1 MRPLH
6 EVAKVGSRPIKRCW
20 LQAST
25 IVGVV
30 AGLVMLGG
38 VSQASAAIMDVTY
51 TGTVSSVDR
60 HKHTNCDNNGQR
72 EKRKT
77 IDKASGKTLA
87 QFVMLK
93 IFNEI

>member
-1 MRPLH
+1 MKSKL
-6 EVAKVGSRPIKRCW
+6 I
-20 LQAST
+20 
-25 IVGVV
+25 
-30 AGLVMLGG
+30 GLVVCATLFGTATHG